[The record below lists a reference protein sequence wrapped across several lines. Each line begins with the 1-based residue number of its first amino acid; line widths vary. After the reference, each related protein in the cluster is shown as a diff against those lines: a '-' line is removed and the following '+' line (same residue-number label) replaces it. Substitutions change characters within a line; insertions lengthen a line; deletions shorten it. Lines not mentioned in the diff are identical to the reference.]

1 MQPLAQP
8 VAAWAGGLCS
18 LPFEHG
24 LEARD
29 LVLTALLPSRAGGEW
44 WGLLGSQ
51 GEGSESPVLPRRSPL
66 GLHAQSSGSAC
77 AHHLALALFQSCN
90 PKPEC
95 SPAGERCSS
104 LKKWPKGIWR

>member
-8 VAAWAGGLCS
+8 AAAWAGGLCS

-44 WGLLGSQ
+44 WVLLGSQ

-66 GLHAQSSGSAC
+66 GLHGAKLRVSMCTSSRFSFVSV
-77 AHHLALALFQSCN
+77 L
-90 PKPEC
+90 
-95 SPAGERCSS
+95 
-104 LKKWPKGIWR
+104 